1 MPASKK
7 MIETPVYLDY
17 NATTPC
23 HPDVV
28 AAMLPFFT
36 KWYGNAASNNHSY
49 GWQAAE
55 GVTIAREQVAA
66 LINARPEE
74 IVFTSGATE
83 AINLAIKGVYE
94 AYAFKGNH
102 IITVATEHRA
112 VLDTCAHLEKKGAVV
127 TYLPVQ
133 ADGLINTEDLKAC
146 ITPATILI
154 AVLFANN
161 ETGVVQDIK
170 AIGKI
175 AKENEVLF
183 FCDAVQAA
191 GKIRTDVLDLGI
203 DLLAMSA
210 HKIYGPKGV
219 GALYVRR
226 KDPRVKLIAQLDGG
240 GHEKGLR
247 SGTLNVPAIAG
258 MGKACAIAVKEMHVA
273 AERMRLLRN
282 RLETL
287 LLEGLKDCVVNGN
300 TVNRLPHVSNISF
313 KGVDGGRLLNGLVAY
328 TAVSSGSACTSALPK
343 PSHVLLAMGV
353 EEDLAKASLRFSVG
367 WFTSAEEINF
377 VAEKTIALVKQLR
390 GE

>member
-1 MPASKK
+1 

-28 AAMLPFFT
+28 ATMLPFFT
-36 KWYGNAASNNHSY
+36 QWYGNAASNNHSY

-55 GVTIAREQVAA
+55 GVAIAREQVAA
-66 LINARPEE
+66 LINAHPQE

-102 IITVATEHRA
+102 IITIATEHKA
-112 VLDTCAHLEKKGAVV
+112 VLDTCAHLEKKGAAI

-133 ADGLINTEDLKAC
+133 PDGLINMQELKNC

-161 ETGVVQDIK
+161 ETGVVQDVK

-175 AKENEVLF
+175 AKENGILF
-183 FCDAVQAA
+183 FCDGVQAA
-191 GKIRTDVLDLGI
+191 GKIKTDVLDMGI
-203 DLLAMSA
+203 DLLALSA
-210 HKIYGPKGV
+210 HKFYGPKGV

-240 GHEKGLR
+240 GHEKGMR

-258 MGKACAIAVKEMHVA
+258 MGKACAIAIQEMHLA

-282 RLETL
+282 ELENL
-287 LLEGLKDCVVNGN
+287 LLAGLKDCVVNGN

-313 KGVDGGRLLNGLVAY
+313 KGVDGGRLLNGLVSFA
-328 TAVSSGSACTSALPK
+328 AVSSGAACTSAQSK

-353 EEDLAKASLRFSVG
+353 EEAWARASLRFSVG
-367 WFTSAEEINF
+367 WFTTAEEINF

-390 GE
+390 GEVGF